1 MKKYIAITAIAAAS
15 ALMMGNTF
23 AQTAP
28 AAEVKPDPGPVTAN
42 VTLAS
47 DYRYRGITQG
57 NFRPAIQGGFD
68 YAHESGFYIGNW
80 NSSISWL
87 SDGYAGANS
96 VSAPIEMDFYGGYKT
111 EVEGVA
117 LDGGLLQYYYST
129 RGMPGATT
137 LSTAD
142 NGCFKA
148 GFRNACGVNPNTTEA
163 YLSATYQFAT
173 LKYSYALTDLF
184 GIYDSKG
191 ASYIDLALNYDTGF
205 EGITL
210 NGHVGKQMISTK
222 TDGVDYSYTDWKIG
236 LTKDL
241 GKGLNVAVA
250 YIGTNAK
257 KAAYYVGTKNSGQGT
272 GFISLT
278 KTF

>member
-15 ALMMGNTF
+15 ALMMGNSL

-57 NFRPAIQGGFD
+57 NFRPALQGGFD

-87 SDGYAGANS
+87 SDGYGSNPA

-111 EVEGVA
+111 EIAGVA

-129 RGMPGATT
+129 KNMPGSTTVATCK
-137 LSTAD
+137 TA
-142 NGCFKA
+142 GS
-148 GFRNACGVNPNTTEA
+148 RNACGVNPNTTEA
-163 YLSATYQFAT
+163 YFAATYQFAM

-210 NGHVGKQMISTK
+210 NGHVGRQMISTK

>member
-15 ALMMGNTF
+15 ALMMGNSL

-57 NFRPAIQGGFD
+57 NFRPALQGGFD

-87 SDGYAGANS
+87 SDGYGSNPA

-111 EVEGVA
+111 EVAGVA

-129 RGMPGATT
+129 KNMPGSTTVATCK
-137 LSTAD
+137 TA
-142 NGCFKA
+142 GS
-148 GFRNACGVNPNTTEA
+148 RNACGVNPNTTEA
-163 YLSATYQFAT
+163 YFAATYQFAM

-210 NGHVGKQMISTK
+210 NGHVGRQMISTK

>member
-15 ALMMGNTF
+15 ALIMGNSL

-57 NFRPAIQGGFD
+57 NFRPALQGGFD

-87 SDGYAGANS
+87 SDGYGSNPA

-111 EVEGVA
+111 EVAGVA

-129 RGMPGATT
+129 KNMPGSTTVATCK
-137 LSTAD
+137 TA
-142 NGCFKA
+142 GS
-148 GFRNACGVNPNTTEA
+148 RNACGVNPNTTEA
-163 YLSATYQFAT
+163 YFAATYQFAM

-210 NGHVGKQMISTK
+210 NGHVGRQMISTK

>member
-15 ALMMGNTF
+15 ALMMGNSL

-57 NFRPAIQGGFD
+57 NFRPALQGGFD

-87 SDGYAGANS
+87 SDGYGSNPA

-111 EVEGVA
+111 EVAGVA

-129 RGMPGATT
+129 KNMPGSTTVATCK
-137 LSTAD
+137 TA
-142 NGCFKA
+142 GS
-148 GFRNACGVNPNTTEA
+148 RNACGVNPNTTEA
-163 YLSATYQFAT
+163 YFAATYQFAM

-210 NGHVGKQMISTK
+210 NGHVGRQMISTK
-222 TDGVDYSYTDWKIG
+222 TDGVYYSYTDWKIG

-257 KAAYYVGTKNSGQGT
+257 QAAYYVGTKNSGKGT

>member
-15 ALMMGNTF
+15 ALMMGNSL

-57 NFRPAIQGGFD
+57 NFRPALQGGFD

-87 SDGYAGANS
+87 SDGYGSNPA

-111 EVEGVA
+111 EVAGVA

-129 RGMPGATT
+129 KNMPGSTTVATCK
-137 LSTAD
+137 TA
-142 NGCFKA
+142 GL
-148 GFRNACGVNPNTTEA
+148 RNACGVNPNTTEA
-163 YLSATYQFAT
+163 YFAATYQFAM

-210 NGHVGKQMISTK
+210 NGHVGRQMISTK

-257 KAAYYVGTKNSGQGT
+257 QAAYYVGTKNSGQGT

>member
-96 VSAPIEMDFYGGYKT
+96 VSAPIEMDFYAGYKQEAMPGIT
-111 EVEGVA
+111 
-117 LDGGLLQYYYST
+117 LDGGFLQYYYPT
-129 RGMPGATT
+129 KGMPTT
-137 LSTAD
+137 YI
-142 NGCFKA
+142 
-148 GFRNACGVNPNTTEA
+148 NANTTEA
-163 YLSATYQFAT
+163 YVAATYDIAT
-173 LKYSYALTDLF
+173 LKYSYALTNLF
-184 GIYDSKG
+184 GIDDSNG
-191 ASYIDLALNYDTGF
+191 ASYTDLTLNYDTGWM
-205 EGITL
+205 GVTI
-210 NGHVGKQMISTK
+210 NGHVGYQFVPMASSKSNSRSATG
-222 TDGVDYSYTDWKIG
+222 TSYSYSDWKLGI
-236 LTKDL
+236 TKDL
-241 GKGLNVAVA
+241 GYGMNLAIA
-250 YIGTNAK
+250 YLGANSK
-257 KAAYYVGTKNSGQGT
+257 LAAYSSPQSKNLGRGT

>member
-15 ALMMGNTF
+15 ALMMGNSL

-57 NFRPAIQGGFD
+57 NFRPALQGGFD

-87 SDGYAGANS
+87 SDGYGSNPA

-111 EVEGVA
+111 EVAGVA

-129 RGMPGATT
+129 KNMPGSTTVATCK
-137 LSTAD
+137 TA
-142 NGCFKA
+142 GS
-148 GFRNACGVNPNTTEA
+148 RNACGVNPNTTEA
-163 YLSATYQFAT
+163 YFAATYQFAM

-210 NGHVGKQMISTK
+210 NGHIGKQMISTK

-241 GKGLNVAVA
+241 GK
-250 YIGTNAK
+250 
-257 KAAYYVGTKNSGQGT
+257 
-272 GFISLT
+272 
-278 KTF
+278 

>member
-15 ALMMGNTF
+15 ALMMGNSL

-57 NFRPAIQGGFD
+57 NFRPALQGGFD

-87 SDGYAGANS
+87 SDGYGSNPA

-111 EVEGVA
+111 EVAGVA

-129 RGMPGATT
+129 KNMPGSTTVATCK
-137 LSTAD
+137 TA
-142 NGCFKA
+142 GS
-148 GFRNACGVNPNTTEA
+148 RNACGVNPNTTEA
-163 YLSATYQFAT
+163 YFAATYQFAM

-210 NGHVGKQMISTK
+210 NGHVGRQMISTK
-222 TDGVDYSYTDWKIG
+222 TDRVDYSYTDWKIG

-257 KAAYYVGTKNSGQGT
+257 QAAYYVGTKNSGQGT

>member
-15 ALMMGNTF
+15 ALMMGNSL

-57 NFRPAIQGGFD
+57 NFRPALQGGFD

-87 SDGYAGANS
+87 SDGYGSNPA

-111 EVEGVA
+111 EVAGVA

-129 RGMPGATT
+129 KNMPGSTTVATCK
-137 LSTAD
+137 TA
-142 NGCFKA
+142 GS
-148 GFRNACGVNPNTTEA
+148 RNACGVNPNTTEA
-163 YLSATYQFAT
+163 YFAATYQFAM

-210 NGHVGKQMISTK
+210 NGHVGRQMISTK

-250 YIGTNAK
+250 YIRTNAK
-257 KAAYYVGTKNSGQGT
+257 QAAYYVGTKNSGQGT

>member
-1 MKKYIAITAIAAAS
+1 MKKYIAITAIAAAL
-15 ALMMGNTF
+15 ALMMGNSL

-57 NFRPAIQGGFD
+57 NFRPALQGGFD

-87 SDGYAGANS
+87 SDGYGSNPA

-111 EVEGVA
+111 EVAGVA

-129 RGMPGATT
+129 KNMPGSTTVATCQ
-137 LSTAD
+137 TA
-142 NGCFKA
+142 GL
-148 GFRNACGVNPNTTEA
+148 RNACGVNPNTTEA
-163 YLSATYQFAT
+163 YFAATYQFAM

-210 NGHVGKQMISTK
+210 NGHVGRQMISTK

>member
-15 ALMMGNTF
+15 ALMMGNSL

-57 NFRPAIQGGFD
+57 NFRPALQGGFD

-87 SDGYAGANS
+87 SDGYGSNPA

-111 EVEGVA
+111 EVAGVA

-129 RGMPGATT
+129 KNMPGSTTVATCK
-137 LSTAD
+137 TA
-142 NGCFKA
+142 GS
-148 GFRNACGVNPNTTEA
+148 RNACGVNPNTTEA
-163 YLSATYQFAT
+163 YFAATYQFAM

-191 ASYIDLALNYDTGF
+191 ASYIDLAFNYDTGF

-210 NGHVGKQMISTK
+210 NGHVGRQMISTK

>member
-15 ALMMGNTF
+15 ALMMGNSL

-47 DYRYRGITQG
+47 EYRYRGLAQT
-57 NFRPAIQGGFD
+57 NSSPAIQGGFD

-87 SDGYAGANS
+87 SDGYGSNPA

-111 EVEGVA
+111 EVAGVA

-129 RGMPGATT
+129 KNMPGSTTVATCK
-137 LSTAD
+137 TA
-142 NGCFKA
+142 GS
-148 GFRNACGVNPNTTEA
+148 RNACGVNPNTTEA
-163 YLSATYQFAT
+163 YFAATYQFAM

-210 NGHVGKQMISTK
+210 NGHVGRQMISTK

>member
-15 ALMMGNTF
+15 ALMMGNSL

-57 NFRPAIQGGFD
+57 NFRPALQGGFD

-87 SDGYAGANS
+87 SDGYGSNPA

-111 EVEGVA
+111 EVAGVA

-129 RGMPGATT
+129 KNMPGSTTVATCK
-137 LSTAD
+137 TA
-142 NGCFKA
+142 GS
-148 GFRNACGVNPNTTEA
+148 RNACGVNPNTTEA
-163 YLSATYQFAT
+163 YFAATYQFAM

-210 NGHVGKQMISTK
+210 NGHVGRQMISTN

>member
-15 ALMMGNTF
+15 ALMMGNSL

-68 YAHESGFYIGNW
+68 YAHASGFYIGNW

-87 SDGYAGANS
+87 SDGYGSNPA

-111 EVEGVA
+111 EVAGVA

-129 RGMPGATT
+129 KNMPGSTTVATCK
-137 LSTAD
+137 TA
-142 NGCFKA
+142 GS
-148 GFRNACGVNPNTTEA
+148 RNACGVNPNTTEA
-163 YLSATYQFAT
+163 YFAATYQFAM

-210 NGHVGKQMISTK
+210 NGHVGRQMISTK

>member
-1 MKKYIAITAIAAAS
+1 MKKYIAITAIATAS
-15 ALMMGNTF
+15 ALMMGNSF

-68 YAHESGFYIGNW
+68 YAHASGFYIGNW

-87 SDGYAGANS
+87 SDGYGSNPA

-111 EVEGVA
+111 EVAGVA

-129 RGMPGATT
+129 KNMPGSTTVATCQ
-137 LSTAD
+137 TA
-142 NGCFKA
+142 GL
-148 GFRNACGVNPNTTEA
+148 RNACGVNPNTTEA
-163 YLSATYQFAT
+163 YFAATYEFAT

-210 NGHVGKQMISTK
+210 NGHIGKQMISTK

>member
-15 ALMMGNTF
+15 ALMMGNSL

-87 SDGYAGANS
+87 SDGYGSNPA

-111 EVEGVA
+111 EVAGVA

-129 RGMPGATT
+129 KNMPGSTTVATCK
-137 LSTAD
+137 TA
-142 NGCFKA
+142 GS
-148 GFRNACGVNPNTTEA
+148 RNACGVNPNTTEA
-163 YLSATYQFAT
+163 YFAATYQFAM

-210 NGHVGKQMISTK
+210 NGHIGKQMISTK

>member
-15 ALMMGNTF
+15 ALMMGNSL

-57 NFRPAIQGGFD
+57 NFRPALQGGFD
-68 YAHESGFYIGNW
+68 YAHESGVYLGNW

-87 SDGYAGANS
+87 SDGYGSNPA

-111 EVEGVA
+111 EVAGVA

-129 RGMPGATT
+129 KNMPGSTTVATCK
-137 LSTAD
+137 TA
-142 NGCFKA
+142 GS
-148 GFRNACGVNPNTTEA
+148 RNACGVNPNTTEA
-163 YLSATYQFAT
+163 YFAATYQFAM

-210 NGHVGKQMISTK
+210 NGHVGRQMISTK

>member
-15 ALMMGNTF
+15 ALMMGNSL

-57 NFRPAIQGGFD
+57 NFRPALQGGFD

-87 SDGYAGANS
+87 SDGYGSNPA

-111 EVEGVA
+111 EVAGVA

-129 RGMPGATT
+129 KNMPGSTTVATCK
-137 LSTAD
+137 TA
-142 NGCFKA
+142 GS
-148 GFRNACGVNPNTTEA
+148 RNACGVNPNTTEA
-163 YLSATYQFAT
+163 YFAATYQFAM

-210 NGHVGKQMISTK
+210 NGHIGKQMISTK
-222 TDGVDYSYTDWKIG
+222 TDGVEYSYTDWKIG

-257 KAAYYVGTKNSGQGT
+257 QAAYYVGTKNSGQGT

>member
-15 ALMMGNTF
+15 ALMMGNSL

-57 NFRPAIQGGFD
+57 NFRPALQGGFD

-87 SDGYAGANS
+87 SDGYGSNPA

-111 EVEGVA
+111 EVAGVA

-129 RGMPGATT
+129 KNMPGSTTVATCK
-137 LSTAD
+137 TA
-142 NGCFKA
+142 GS
-148 GFRNACGVNPNTTEA
+148 RNACGVNPNTTEA
-163 YLSATYQFAT
+163 YFAATYQFAM

-210 NGHVGKQMISTK
+210 NGHIGKQMISTK

>member
-15 ALMMGNTF
+15 ALMMGNSL

-57 NFRPAIQGGFD
+57 NFRPALQGGFD

-87 SDGYAGANS
+87 SDGYGSNPA

-111 EVEGVA
+111 EVAGVA

-129 RGMPGATT
+129 KNMPGSTTVATCK
-137 LSTAD
+137 TA
-142 NGCFKA
+142 GS
-148 GFRNACGVNPNTTEA
+148 RNACGVNPNTTEA
-163 YLSATYQFAT
+163 YFAATYQFAM

-210 NGHVGKQMISTK
+210 NGHVGRQMISTK

-257 KAAYYVGTKNSGQGT
+257 QAAYYVGTKNSGKGT

>member
-1 MKKYIAITAIAAAS
+1 MKKYIAITAIATAS
-15 ALMMGNTF
+15 ALMMGNSF

-57 NFRPAIQGGFD
+57 NFRPALQGGFD
-68 YAHESGFYIGNW
+68 YAHASGFYIGNW
-80 NSSISWL
+80 NSSISWI
-87 SDGYAGANS
+87 SDGYGTNPA
-96 VSAPIEMDFYGGYKT
+96 VSAPLEMDFYGGYKT
-111 EVEGVA
+111 EVAGVA

-129 RGMPGATT
+129 KNMPGSTTVATCK
-137 LSTAD
+137 TA
-142 NGCFKA
+142 GS
-148 GFRNACGVNPNTTEA
+148 RNACGVNPNTTEA
-163 YLSATYQFAT
+163 YLAATYQFAT

-210 NGHVGKQMISTK
+210 NGHIGKQMISTN

>member
-1 MKKYIAITAIAAAS
+1 MKKYFAITAIATAS
-15 ALMMGNTF
+15 ALMMGNSF

-57 NFRPAIQGGFD
+57 NFRPALQGGFD
-68 YAHESGFYIGNW
+68 YAHASGFYIGNW
-80 NSSISWL
+80 NSSISWI
-87 SDGYAGANS
+87 SDGYGTNPA
-96 VSAPIEMDFYGGYKT
+96 VSAPLEMDFYGGYKT

-129 RGMPGATT
+129 KNMPGSTTVATCK
-137 LSTAD
+137 TA
-142 NGCFKA
+142 GS
-148 GFRNACGVNPNTTEA
+148 RNACGVNPNTTEA
-163 YLSATYQFAT
+163 YLAATYQFAT

-210 NGHVGKQMISTK
+210 NGHIGKQMISTK

>member
-15 ALMMGNTF
+15 VLMMGNSL

-57 NFRPAIQGGFD
+57 NFRPALQGGFD

-87 SDGYAGANS
+87 SDGYGSNPA

-111 EVEGVA
+111 EVAGVA

-129 RGMPGATT
+129 KNMPGSTT
-137 LSTAD
+137 VETCKTA
-142 NGCFKA
+142 GS
-148 GFRNACGVNPNTTEA
+148 RNACGVNPNTTEA
-163 YLSATYQFAT
+163 YFAATYQFAM

-210 NGHVGKQMISTK
+210 NGHVGRQMISTK

>member
-1 MKKYIAITAIAAAS
+1 
-15 ALMMGNTF
+15 
-23 AQTAP
+23 
-28 AAEVKPDPGPVTAN
+28 
-42 VTLAS
+42 
-47 DYRYRGITQG
+47 
-57 NFRPAIQGGFD
+57 
-68 YAHESGFYIGNW
+68 
-80 NSSISWL
+80 
-87 SDGYAGANS
+87 
-96 VSAPIEMDFYGGYKT
+96 
-111 EVEGVA
+111 
-117 LDGGLLQYYYST
+117 
-129 RGMPGATT
+129 MPGSTTVATCK
-137 LSTAD
+137 TA
-142 NGCFKA
+142 GS
-148 GFRNACGVNPNTTEA
+148 RNACGVNPNTTEA
-163 YLSATYQFAT
+163 YFAATYQFAM

-210 NGHVGKQMISTK
+210 NGHVGRQMISTK

>member
-15 ALMMGNTF
+15 ALMMGNSL

-57 NFRPAIQGGFD
+57 NFRPALQGGFD
-68 YAHESGFYIGNW
+68 YAHASGFYIGNW

-87 SDGYAGANS
+87 SDGYGSNPA

-111 EVEGVA
+111 EVAGVA

-129 RGMPGATT
+129 KNMPGSTTVATCK
-137 LSTAD
+137 TA
-142 NGCFKA
+142 GS
-148 GFRNACGVNPNTTEA
+148 RNACGVNPNTTEA
-163 YLSATYQFAT
+163 YFAATYQFAM

-210 NGHVGKQMISTK
+210 NGHVGRQMISTK

>member
-15 ALMMGNTF
+15 ALMMGNSL

-57 NFRPAIQGGFD
+57 NFRPALQGGFD

-111 EVEGVA
+111 EVGGVA

-129 RGMPGATT
+129 RGMPGSTTVATCQ
-137 LSTAD
+137 TA
-142 NGCFKA
+142 GL
-148 GFRNACGVNPNTTEA
+148 RNACGVNPNTTEA
-163 YLSATYQFAT
+163 YFAATYQFAM

-210 NGHVGKQMISTK
+210 NGHVGRQMISTK

-257 KAAYYVGTKNSGQGT
+257 QAAYYVGTKNSGKGT

>member
-15 ALMMGNTF
+15 ALMMGNSL

-57 NFRPAIQGGFD
+57 NFRPALQGGFD

-87 SDGYAGANS
+87 SDGYGSNPA

-111 EVEGVA
+111 EVAGVA

-129 RGMPGATT
+129 KNMPGSTTVAT
-137 LSTAD
+137 
-142 NGCFKA
+142 CQQA
-148 GFRNACGVNPNTTEA
+148 GLRNACGVNPNTTEA
-163 YLSATYQFAT
+163 YFAATYQFAM

-210 NGHVGKQMISTK
+210 NGHVGRQMISTK

-257 KAAYYVGTKNSGQGT
+257 QAAYYVGTKNSGQGT

>member
-15 ALMMGNTF
+15 ALMMGNSL

-87 SDGYAGANS
+87 SDGYGSNPA

-111 EVEGVA
+111 EVAGVA

-129 RGMPGATT
+129 KNMPGSTTVATCK
-137 LSTAD
+137 TA
-142 NGCFKA
+142 GS
-148 GFRNACGVNPNTTEA
+148 RNACGVNPNTTEA
-163 YLSATYQFAT
+163 YFAATYQFAM

-210 NGHVGKQMISTK
+210 NGHVGRQMISTK

>member
-1 MKKYIAITAIAAAS
+1 M
-15 ALMMGNTF
+15 
-23 AQTAP
+23 
-28 AAEVKPDPGPVTAN
+28 
-42 VTLAS
+42 TLAS

-68 YAHESGFYIGNW
+68 YAHASGFYIGNW
-80 NSSISWL
+80 NSSISWI
-87 SDGYAGANS
+87 SDGYSGTSPAP
-96 VSAPIEMDFYGGYKT
+96 SAPIEMDFYGGYKT
-111 EVEGVA
+111 EVAEGVT
-117 LDGGLLQYYYST
+117 LDAGLLQYYYAS
-129 RGMPGATT
+129 RNIPKYT
-137 LSTAD
+137 LSACKTA
-142 NGCFKA
+142 GT
-148 GFRNACGVNPNTTEA
+148 RNACGIDPNTTEA
-163 YLSATYQFAT
+163 YLAATYQFAT

-210 NGHVGKQMISTK
+210 NGHIGKQMISTK

>member
-15 ALMMGNTF
+15 ALMMGNSL

-57 NFRPAIQGGFD
+57 NFRPALQGGFD
-68 YAHESGFYIGNW
+68 YAHASGFYIGNW

-87 SDGYAGANS
+87 SDGYGSNPA

-111 EVEGVA
+111 EVAGVA

-129 RGMPGATT
+129 KNMPGSTTVATCK
-137 LSTAD
+137 TA
-142 NGCFKA
+142 GS
-148 GFRNACGVNPNTTEA
+148 RNACGVNPNTTEA
-163 YLSATYQFAT
+163 YFAATYQFAM

-210 NGHVGKQMISTK
+210 NGHVGRQMISTK

-257 KAAYYVGTKNSGQGT
+257 QAAYYVGTKNSGQGT

>member
-15 ALMMGNTF
+15 ALMMGNSL

-57 NFRPAIQGGFD
+57 NFRPALQGGFD
-68 YAHESGFYIGNW
+68 YAHASGFYIGNW
-80 NSSISWL
+80 NSSISWI
-87 SDGYAGANS
+87 SDGYGTNPA
-96 VSAPIEMDFYGGYKT
+96 VSAPLEMDFYGGYKT
-111 EVEGVA
+111 EVAGVA

-129 RGMPGATT
+129 KNMPGSTTVATCK
-137 LSTAD
+137 TA
-142 NGCFKA
+142 GS
-148 GFRNACGVNPNTTEA
+148 RNACGVNPNTTEA
-163 YLSATYQFAT
+163 YFAATYQFAM

-210 NGHVGKQMISTK
+210 NGHVGRQMISTK

>member
-15 ALMMGNTF
+15 ALMMGNSL

-57 NFRPAIQGGFD
+57 NFRPALQGGFD

-87 SDGYAGANS
+87 SDGYGSNPA

-111 EVEGVA
+111 EVAGVA

-129 RGMPGATT
+129 KNMPGSTSVATCQ
-137 LSTAD
+137 TA
-142 NGCFKA
+142 GL
-148 GFRNACGVNPNTTEA
+148 RNACGVNPNTTEA
-163 YLSATYQFAT
+163 YFAATYQFAM

-210 NGHVGKQMISTK
+210 NGHVGRQMISTK